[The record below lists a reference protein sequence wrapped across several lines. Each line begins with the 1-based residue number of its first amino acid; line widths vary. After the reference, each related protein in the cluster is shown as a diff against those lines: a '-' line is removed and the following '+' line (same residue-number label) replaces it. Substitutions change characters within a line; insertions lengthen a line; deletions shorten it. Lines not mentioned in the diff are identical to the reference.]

1 MSQVSDPDE
10 WCEMHY
16 GPRFD
21 DYGVERELGEMHAAL
36 RTRLE
41 RLEREWEEAQT
52 LNDLET
58 MHQLELQIMEV
69 SAMLPRNS

>member
-1 MSQVSDPDE
+1 
-10 WCEMHY
+10 
-16 GPRFD
+16 
-21 DYGVERELGEMHAAL
+21 VERELGEMHAAL

>member
-1 MSQVSDPDE
+1 MQ
-10 WCEMHY
+10 Y

-21 DYGVERELGEMHAAL
+21 DCGEERELGEMHAAL

-41 RLEREWEEAQT
+41 RLEHEWEQAQV
-52 LNDLET
+52 LNDLEA